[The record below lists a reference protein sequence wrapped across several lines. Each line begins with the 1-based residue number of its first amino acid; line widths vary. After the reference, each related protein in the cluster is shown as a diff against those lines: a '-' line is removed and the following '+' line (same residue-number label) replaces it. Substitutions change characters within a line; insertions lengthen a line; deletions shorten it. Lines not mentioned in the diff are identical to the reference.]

1 MVNKKQS
8 RRGNE
13 TMNRAIANMIV
24 REEKYREEMID
35 ALKRGT
41 PEGIE
46 WAKNRGLTHW
56 HAVGYG
62 CSATCLEGVGKVIS
76 PNDLPKQIVFKTK
89 PFGPR
94 SKSQAKRLEVQK
106 RGKR

>member
-1 MVNKKQS
+1 
-8 RRGNE
+8 
-13 TMNRAIANMIV
+13 MNRAIVNMIV

-56 HAVGYG
+56 HEIGFG
-62 CSATCLEGVGKVIS
+62 CSPTCLEGVGKVIS
-76 PNDLPKQIVFKTK
+76 SNDLPKQIVFKRK
-89 PFGPR
+89 PFGPIPKSRPR
-94 SKSQAKRLEVQK
+94 SKSQVKRIEVQK